1 MKITSLFMNRV
12 IFQKLIFRE
21 DLRNNPEVCYLFG
34 DNLARVG
41 LGGQAKEMRNEP
53 NAYGIATKKSPS
65 EYFTDDEYNQNIV
78 LIEQDIKRIP
88 KNRLIVVPSDGIGT
102 GLARLSEVA
111 PKTFNFLQIKLMEL
125 FNSEI

>member
-1 MKITSLFMNRV
+1 MNRV
-12 IFQKLIFRE
+12 VFQKMIYRE
-21 DLRNNPEVCYLFG
+21 DLRNNPEVAYLFG

-41 LGGQAKEMRNEP
+41 LGGQAKEMRDEP
-53 NAYGIATKKSPS
+53 NAYGIVTKKSPS
-65 EYFTDDEYNQNIV
+65 EYFTDDEYDKNIV

-88 KNRLIVVPSDGIGT
+88 KNRLIVAPSDGIGT